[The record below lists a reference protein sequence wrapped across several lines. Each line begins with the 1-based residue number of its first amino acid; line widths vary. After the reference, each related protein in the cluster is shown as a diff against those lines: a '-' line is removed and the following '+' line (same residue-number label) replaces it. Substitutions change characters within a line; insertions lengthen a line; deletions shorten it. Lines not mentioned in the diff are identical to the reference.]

1 MNKIFRIVW
10 SQATQSWVVV
20 SELTKA
26 HKKQSSS
33 NSQGSAVKFSGNF
46 IKSSAIA
53 LALLSGHSAYAA
65 INAVGTGDGNGVAWG
80 EQTTATGAGAEALL
94 KTATASATGA
104 VA

>member
-53 LALLSGHSAYAA
+53 LTLLSGNAAYAA
-65 INAVGTGDGNGVAWG
+65 NAAELLIQINSTGGV
-80 EQTTATGAGAEALL
+80 
-94 KTATASATGA
+94 ATASGSDSIAIGKSSKA
-104 VA
+104 IARA